1 MRPES
6 GEESLELSQVRAGV
20 KTLFKFTKLNGHLL
34 NRAHAKARPFSGVE
48 IKNRTIDSAACMP
61 RVPANGVTDN
71 VTMNPCL
78 WSAKRMSE
86 RASGKEGASES
97 RVLI

>member
-48 IKNRTIDSAACMP
+48 IKNRSIDSACM
-61 RVPANGVTDN
+61 RTVPANGVTDN
-71 VTMNPCL
+71 ESVFMVRQTNE
-78 WSAKRMSE
+78 RVSE
-86 RASGKEGASES
+86 RAGRKEGGSES